1 MFKISL
7 FTNYPRA
14 LFEVKWGR
22 WRIGI
27 FVWGWRT
34 YWNQCG
40 YDCLWTEWGAMPLFY
55 AERESDYLW
64 YMDGWHVG
72 FEGSNLPGD
81 HPLRV
86 DDLPEGFIA
95 LTHKDGESR
104 MFTYAEAREV
114 LDHVP
119 AWLDKA
125 AEGA

>member
-14 LFEVKWGR
+14 LFEIKWRR

-34 YWNQCG
+34 YWNQYG
-40 YDCLWTEWGAMPLFY
+40 YDC
-55 AERESDYLW
+55 LW

-72 FEGSNLPGD
+72 LGGSNLSED

-86 DDLPEGFIA
+86 DDLPEGFVV

-104 MFTYAEAREV
+104 MFTRAEAREV

-125 AEGA
+125 VEDV